1 MADPTLWISTGL
13 KPLSANKMHLGR
25 KVDSAEYRKYKSNL
39 MRRLPDVDIPE
50 GPLRVRVLAC
60 FSSKLADLDN
70 VLKPFLD
77 VLQARYGFNDRHVY
91 RIVAQKKI
99 VPKGEETILFAVDSW
114 TPSDSEQELKLN
126 ESEKGDP
133 EECPECGRSIGTTS
147 DSR

>member
-1 MADPTLWISTGL
+1 MSDPTHWVSTGL

-25 KVDSAEYRKYKSNL
+25 KIDSAEYRKYRTAL
-39 MRRLPDVDIPE
+39 TRRLPDIEIPD

-77 VLQARYGFNDRHVY
+77 VLQARYGFNDRHVH

-99 VPKGEETILFAVDSW
+99 VPKGQETILFAVDSW
-114 TPSDSEQELKLN
+114 
-126 ESEKGDP
+126 DP
-133 EECPECGRSIGTTS
+133 EAEPNKEIEDAQATDPDNCSQCGQPIGPTG
-147 DSR
+147 